1 MTFTS
6 DVWWSDL
13 YLNELKWHLLQQGE
27 KVIFKRFSCYMC
39 DFSIYIIPVQKWS
52 IQYIKIGFLVSVY
65 AKYHCVVSS
74 RGLLIIIFKARCSA
88 LWLCKQ
94 QRLSPPHSSNRPQ
107 ESVTLWKKR
116 KQTSLLC
123 VTKIMT
129 PSLIWAIM
137 LVCVSLF
144 GIRVLYFW
152 LCFLIHCKLNASSI
166 KLLVLRDKL

>member
-1 MTFTS
+1 MFYWYAEPVFPIFFLKSNLFFCSSLYPLPAVALVTSRKNLFCVMTFTS

-74 RGLLIIIFKARCSA
+74 RGLLIIIFKAQCSA

-116 KQTSLLC
+116 KTDFS
-123 VTKIMT
+123 
-129 PSLIWAIM
+129 P
-137 LVCVSLF
+137 VC
-144 GIRVLYFW
+144 
-152 LCFLIHCKLNASSI
+152 H
-166 KLLVLRDKL
+166 